1 MAAGETPVLD
11 TLAEMNGA
19 SLARIEL
26 DPATLL
32 MVRIAALV
40 AVDAP
45 PLSYLMHVGPAVE
58 AKVSVE
64 DVQDVLVAVAP
75 IVGAPRVVTAARR
88 IAEALGI
95 AVAVLEAEAEADL
108 ASGDGAAAE
117 DAG

>member
-1 MAAGETPVLD
+1 MATGDAPVLEALTD
-11 TLAEMNGA
+11 INAA

-45 PLSYLMHVGPAVE
+45 SLSYLMHVGPAVE
-58 AKVSVE
+58 ANVTVE

-75 IVGAPRVVTAARR
+75 IVGAPRVVAATRK

-95 AVAVLEAEAEADL
+95 AVAVFEAESGAGGTSPAGTSAGEAQ
-108 ASGDGAAAE
+108 
-117 DAG
+117 